1 MNWVISV
8 YKSFTPESNLKFMYR
23 YMYMYVALMLKQ
35 VIVCEDIEYMY
46 NCVVLEY
53 KFGKIFL
60 FSDIRGTPDM

>member
-1 MNWVISV
+1 
-8 YKSFTPESNLKFMYR
+8 MYR

-35 VIVCEDIEYMY
+35 VIVCEDIKYMY